1 MKKLLALLMALTMTV
16 QLVTPAWA
24 DAVEEEPEETTEAV
38 EVVEETTEATEET
51 EEVPEETEAEP
62 EETKAT
68 EEVTEPESEA
78 GETTEEPTEETAE
91 PTEIGEEAEDEQV
104 AAVAALIEALPSV
117 EELEG
122 MSEEEQLAAYEQI
135 QGAFEAYDA
144 LSEEQK
150 AQIPGA
156 ESLFESLFDY
166 LNTQIADFAYSDSY
180 QCGPSLFYNFSSSS
194 GTLSFSGSG
203 TMDNFIYDTI
213 PWRQNRNAIT
223 SIVIPEGVTSI
234 GDNAFYGCSK
244 LKSVSLPS
252 TLKSIGD
259 EAFDGCTWLENISI
273 PDGVTRIAKKAF
285 YQCRDLTNVELP
297 SSLKSIGEEAFTECK
312 KLYSISIPYGA
323 ETLENGAFARCDGL
337 TYVLIPDTVETIGN
351 WAFTDCIALK
361 VADIPKNVKIIGERA
376 FKSCRR
382 LETEVEL
389 KQITDLGEQAFYDC
403 EKITSLVISSS
414 SITEI
419 PNLAFNSCYALQSV
433 TLPDSVTRIGDL
445 AFCGGA
451 FSTFQ
456 NPKGLKSVGYSAFA
470 GCKNLTSYVIPD
482 GMTTIG
488 YNFLERC
495 SSLSQVVIP
504 GSVTLVE
511 AGAFDGCASL
521 TDIQFG
527 GSQEDWNNISF
538 GSSNTPVFSANI
550 HYSTQA
556 TTLGFGTHGSNISWK
571 ITLDGVLQ
579 LSGLGKMD
587 AGTGTELKEF
597 PWTEYSKKITAV
609 EIQPG
614 ITSIAA
620 YAFDGIQAEISIPL
634 SVTEIGR
641 NAVSASKLPNYSG
654 TTAQWLAVNFDLAAD
669 YTHGAGAICNDG
681 TVLDLG
687 VCGDFTQEGTARYAL
702 VGDGCLRI
710 YGAGQVTSAP
720 WILNKDKITTVTIE
734 EGITSVCEN
743 AFQNCTKLTTVAFPE
758 SVTNVEAGAF
768 GGCAGLKTVHYAGT
782 KEQWSQ
788 IQIGENNQS
797 LKNAALVCPQSHICI
812 LEKVEEVPATCR
824 KAGIIAHWRC
834 TVCGK
839 LFSDAEGSAEL
850 KVQDTVSA
858 PVDHTIDS
866 TTGKCTVCGL
876 IGGKCG
882 KTVSWALEASG
893 VLRIYGSG
901 EMSTDKGNIAWKKY
915 AKSITSIVIESGV
928 TRIDKSAFY
937 YTNCT
942 NGTIIYVPLSVTRI
956 DSPTKQSNLV
966 YHYAGTI
973 AQWRAISFYYADNYW
988 EAPGAE
994 CTDGTIVTMGYCGTI
1009 SKGPFYY
1016 LDGEGCLHIDGSGPI
1031 SFYEYYYYRSY
1042 WENYSNQIRTVVIG
1056 DGVTAIPSYAFNNL
1070 HKLEHISIPEGIK
1083 YISDSFKDTTA
1094 LKEIKLPSTL
1104 EAIERSAFENSGLE
1118 SIIIPEGVTSL
1129 SDKSFYGC
1137 KNLKSV
1143 QLPSTLRKLYEGYTF
1158 AYCINLTRINFPE
1171 NLDSISQYAF
1181 QGSGIRSAK
1190 LPEGLTWIGASAF
1203 SKCGNLTYVSVPASA
1218 TRIDGGAFADNPR
1231 LSKVDFQ
1238 AKVDSLPDSIFKN
1251 CPALT
1256 SFVIPD
1262 GVTTIGKAAFSE
1274 SGLKTV
1280 TIPITVTK
1288 IEDNAFASTS
1298 LTDVY
1303 FDGSQVEW
1311 EKITVGSGNDALRNA
1326 NVHFA
1331 RVHVCQPE
1339 KVADRVEPTCTTAGK
1354 LEYWRCDGCGKLYDD
1369 ANCTNELT
1377 QGQLIIPKLGHDM
1390 TKTEAV
1396 EPTYWAAGNNAY
1408 YTCSRCGKVYKDEAG
1423 QTETT
1428 VEAETLEKLPGVASG
1443 ECGEKLHWVLTENG
1457 TLVIS
1462 GSGEMLSYSE
1472 TEVAPWFR
1480 YRMKIN
1486 SLIVEKGIT
1495 RVGYYAFYGCIKL
1508 TSVSL
1513 PEGVTVIGDSAF
1525 RNCTG
1530 LTEVRIP
1537 DGVTY
1542 LDPGAFYGCSGL
1554 ISVDIPDSVKNFGS
1568 FIRPVYPAVYQGGV
1582 FENCTSL
1589 KSITIPAGAYVAR
1602 DTFINCSG
1610 LTDVIIK
1617 EGIKEIE
1624 ERTFSGCS
1632 SLTSINIPESVTSI
1646 GESAFSGCGSL
1657 TSVTIPENVTSIGNN
1672 AFSGCGTLK
1681 TVDIPDGVTSIQFST
1696 FSGCKSLTSV
1706 TIPDSIIRIGNSAFY
1721 GCSSLA
1727 SVTIPEGVI
1736 SIGQSAFSG
1745 CSSLTSIIIPDNVAR
1760 LESGTFRDCSSLTG
1774 VSIPENVTSIGESAF
1789 YGCSSLKNV
1798 DIPDGITSIEANTFY
1813 NCSGLENIVVP
1824 DSVKSLGDYAF
1835 YGCNGLTS
1843 FHIPTGVTSVGRQSF
1858 DRCTALASIGVPAS
1872 VTSVGYGAFEG
1883 CSNLKDV
1890 YYGGDEVAWKQ
1901 IEIGSWNEP
1910 LTHAYLH
1917 YGLTHICTTHLIP
1930 AVTPTC
1936 TTAGNNAY
1944 YLCDACGRVYKDEQN
1959 REQTTV
1965 EGENLPAL
1973 GHAMTLTEAKAATCT
1988 EDGNNAYY
1996 TCGNCHKVFLD
2007 EQGEKETTAQAEI
2020 LPALGHS
2027 ISIVNTVAP
2036 TCTEKGNRL
2045 YYTCATC
2052 GKAFKD
2058 KGGLEATTVAAETVP
2073 ALGHTMTK
2081 TEAVAPTCTEKG
2093 SNAYYTCGTCEKVFK
2108 DALGKQETTVEAE
2121 VLEALGHTM
2130 VLTEAKAP
2138 TCTEPGNN
2146 LYYTCK
2152 TCGKVYKDEAGQEE
2166 TTVAAETIPALGHAM
2181 TKTEAVAPTCTEA
2194 GNNAYYT
2201 CSTCHK
2207 VYKDEVGTQET
2218 TAQAEFLP
2226 ALGHDMDKT
2235 EAVAP
2240 THTSGGSNAYYTCK
2254 TCHKVF
2260 ADAQGTLE
2268 TTPEQERLPRLP
2280 GMADGKS
2287 GSLTW
2292 FISDEGKLT
2301 ISGKGRMPDYSGSA
2315 LAPWYDYREKILALE
2330 VEEGVL
2336 SMGDYAFFDCEN
2348 LRSIQLPKS
2357 LTKLGKSCFVGCDSL
2372 ALLDL
2377 TQLPKELTQK
2387 VTDLTGLAV
2396 LPETLSKLA
2405 GSKASYQWRLETIE
2419 GQPAAKNLA
2428 KLDGSQLTVLQSGA
2442 FRLVCLEEYTGLE
2455 ASAQAAAQTTT
2466 VIRPEEREQLT
2477 SGEKLELSAWAM
2489 PFETELT
2496 VDWTVT
2502 EESQAYATV
2511 TKDGILTAKS
2521 ITKPVQVTVQAVPK
2535 NGEDPA
2541 EKTIW
2546 LLPKTIGMGILV
2558 NGHLVGDSLTAEL
2571 TEAELNLIAQIQ
2583 PQGAKTEVTWT
2594 SSREDVA
2601 EISAAGTV
2609 KLLKPGITLIR
2620 AQSTDGSGV
2629 SAELTLKI
2637 QYLDG
2642 AEKLTL
2648 TADADAA
2655 GLELGRTAQ
2664 LTLSGEDTIDP
2675 EHVEF
2680 QITQGSAATVDAQGL
2695 LTAGNVPGKVTIVAA
2710 LKDDPLQRRAQ
2721 LTVEIVPVLIR
2732 ALTLEPRVSQEWG
2745 YAEETSGESWVYG
2758 EVEAVAGKNR
2768 TFQINAQGKDYR
2780 EAWNQV
2786 TNLTYESSDPAVAQ
2800 VDARGLVTLTAK
2812 EAGEC
2817 VITVRCTDSLG
2828 TETRLHIVLRDS
2840 APRLEST
2847 KLTLNSNLTA
2857 GTTTALVESYNN
2869 TIQSVTLY
2877 DYNKTTKSYESDPSE
2892 TFTAEAEDGTLTVR
2906 ALGAQS
2912 SGTYQLKLVVT
2923 CLGSSYD
2930 FTLQVKVANS
2940 LPKVTVKQIGK
2951 FDTFY
2956 LDSTAQLTA
2965 TASGYEVERLKLIGA
2980 DTFRMDEDGNLF
2992 YAESYNP
2999 GDKIVTK
3006 GTLLVYVEGYQV
3018 PVEKAVTIAT
3028 TKTAPKLTLN
3038 PSASAV
3044 NRALE
3049 DPKFRVKVLWKGNNL
3064 NLTDAEVKADVGFAT
3079 VEAQGQYLVFRLT
3092 GATGG
3097 TAKLSL
3103 RLPGWAQAVS
3113 LTHKVTV
3120 ETVENKLPSVKL
3132 GTPTLKLNSLFS
3144 AQIARTSVWLTQGNL
3159 DISTMDFVPAAKEGT
3174 TTRKEGEKI
3183 ALTYDPETEN
3193 IEAKFKDIPKAG
3205 TYSYTYTA
3213 YLENG
3218 TALPSGTIKVTVA
3231 ATAPKVKLSAAS
3243 VKLNRY
3249 LAGQEKAT
3257 VKVTLTGGTGYQV
3270 TDFEDLPDYMRY
3282 DAETSELTVVLPD
3295 ETFTGETC
3303 YLSPIVRDEESGQ
3316 EVPLSTKLTLKV
3328 QILNTNKLTVSLS
3341 AKGKLNTVDPDSAIA
3356 YTVTKVN
3363 NCLGTV
3369 ESVDLIGVGAD
3380 TERFQADLDTSGA
3393 KPIVLL
3399 RLLPGESYATNKTY
3413 KVRFRFTVCGK
3424 EVLSSVLSVKVTQT
3438 ALKVTAPKSAV
3449 YYLSQS
3455 GPLRCSLKA
3464 NLPLESVSLSARTA
3478 KEFQQALGGQENLR
3492 LTGSRVEF
3500 KLTNPGALT
3509 AGKSYSV
3516 QLELLPENAAE
3527 NTKPTTIKLTVK
3539 VMK

>member
-3018 PVEKAVTIAT
+3018 PVEKTVTVAT

-3270 TDFEDLPDYMRY
+3270 KDFEDLPDYMRY

>member
-1 MKKLLALLMALTMTV
+1 MKKLFALLMALTMTV

-24 DAVEEEPEETTEAV
+24 DAVEEGPEKSTEAV
-38 EVVEETTEATEET
+38 EVVQETTEPTEET
-51 EEVPEETEAEP
+51 EEVPEETEAETK
-62 EETKAT
+62 ETEAAG
-68 EEVTEPESEA
+68 EVTEPESEA
-78 GETTEEPTEETAE
+78 GKTTEEPTEETAE
-91 PTEIGEEAEDEQV
+91 PTETGEEAEDEQV

-122 MSEEEQLAAYEQI
+122 MTEEEQLAAYEQI
-135 QGAFEAYDA
+135 QGAFDAYDA
-144 LSEEQK
+144 LSEEQRV
-150 AQIPGA
+150 QIPGA
-156 ESLFESLFDY
+156 ESLFEALFAY
-166 LNTQIADFAYSDSY
+166 VNTQITDLAYSDSY
-180 QCGPSLFYNFSSSS
+180 QCGPNLFYYFNSSS
-194 GTLSFSGSG
+194 GTLRFTGSG
-203 TMDNFIYDTI
+203 TMDNFIYETI
-213 PWRQNRNAIT
+213 PWGQNSNAIT

-252 TLKSIGD
+252 TLKSIGE
-259 EAFDGCTWLENISI
+259 EAFGECTLLENISI
-273 PDGVTRIAKKAF
+273 PDDVTRIAKKAF
-285 YQCRDLTNVELP
+285 CRCRNLTNVKLP

-312 KLYSISIPYGA
+312 NLYSISIPYGT
-323 ETLENGAFARCDGL
+323 ETLENGAFARCEGL

-351 WAFTDCIALK
+351 WVFTDCIALK
-361 VADIPKNVKIIGERA
+361 VADIPQNVKIIGERA

-445 AFCGGA
+445 AFCGGV

-456 NPKGLKSVGYSAFA
+456 NPKGLKSVGHSAFA
-470 GCKNLTSYVIPD
+470 VCKNLTSYVIPD

-488 YNFLERC
+488 RTLFQEC

-511 AGAFDGCASL
+511 ASAFDGCTSL

-556 TTLGFGTHGSNISWK
+556 TALGFGTHGSNISWK

-597 PWTEYSKKITAV
+597 PWTEYSKKITAI

-620 YAFDGIQAEISIPL
+620 YAFDGIQSEISIPL

-654 TTAQWLAVNFDLAAD
+654 TTAQWLTVNFDLAAD
-669 YTHGAGAICNDG
+669 NTHGAGAICNDG

-687 VCGDFTQEGTARYAL
+687 ACGDFDLEGNARYAL
-702 VGDGCLRI
+702 TGDGCLRI
-710 YGAGQVTSAP
+710 YGTGQVTSAP
-720 WILNKDKITTVTIE
+720 WILNKDKITTITIE
-734 EGITSVCEN
+734 EGITTVCEN

-788 IQIGENNQS
+788 VQIGENNQS
-797 LKNAALVCPQSHICI
+797 LKNAALVYPQSHVCT

-901 EMSTDKGNIAWKKY
+901 EMSTDKGHVAWTKY
-915 AKSITSIVIESGV
+915 AESITSIVIESGV

-994 CTDGTIVTMGYCGTI
+994 CTDGTIITMGYCGTI

-1042 WENYSNQIRTVVIG
+1042 WENYSDQIRTVVIG

-1083 YISDSFKDTTA
+1083 YIPDSFKNTDA

-1104 EAIERSAFENSGLE
+1104 ERIGSSAFENSGLE

-1129 SDKSFYGC
+1129 SSKSFYGC

-1143 QLPSTLRKLYEGYTF
+1143 QLPSTLRDLYYDGYTF

-1238 AKVDSLPDSIFKN
+1238 AKVDSLPGGIFEN

-1262 GVTTIGKAAFSE
+1262 GVTTIGNAAFSE

-1280 TIPITVTK
+1280 TVPITVTK

-1311 EKITVGSGNDALRNA
+1311 KKITIGSGNDALKKA

-1339 KVADRVEPTCTTAGK
+1339 KVADRVEPTCVTAGK
-1354 LEYWRCDGCGKLYDD
+1354 VEYWRCDGCGKLYDD

-1377 QGQLIIPKLGHDM
+1377 QGQLTIPKLGHNM

-1428 VEAETLEKLPGVASG
+1428 VEAEMLEKLASVASG
-1443 ECGEKLHWVLTENG
+1443 KSGNLNWVLTEDG

-1462 GSGEMLSYSE
+1462 GSGEMSSYSE

-1554 ISVDIPDSVKNFGS
+1554 IRVDIPDSVKNFGS
-1568 FIRPVYPAVYQGGV
+1568 PLTPVYPAVYQGGV

-1646 GESAFSGCGSL
+1646 GESAFSGC
-1657 TSVTIPENVTSIGNN
+1657 V
-1672 AFSGCGTLK
+1672 TLK

-1745 CSSLTSIIIPDNVAR
+1745 CSSLTSIIIPDSVAK
-1760 LESGTFRDCSSLTG
+1760 LESGTFRDCSSLMG

-1789 YGCSSLKNV
+1789 YGCSSLKNF

-1858 DRCTALASIGVPAS
+1858 DRCTALASIGIPAS
-1872 VTSVGYGAFEG
+1872 VTSVGYGAFDG

-1890 YYGGDEVAWKQ
+1890 YYSGDEVAWKQ
-1901 IEIGSWNEP
+1901 IEIGSRNEP
-1910 LTHAYLH
+1910 LTSAYLH

-1936 TTAGNNAY
+1936 TTVGNNAY

-1959 REQTTV
+1959 RDQTTV
-1965 EGENLPAL
+1965 EAETLSAL

-1988 EDGNNAYY
+1988 EDGNNTYY
-1996 TCGNCHKVFLD
+1996 TCGNCRKVFLD
-2007 EQGEKETTAQAEI
+2007 EQGEKETTAKAEI

-2058 KGGLEATTVAAETVP
+2058 KAGLEATTPE
-2073 ALGHTMTK
+2073 
-2081 TEAVAPTCTEKG
+2081 
-2093 SNAYYTCGTCEKVFK
+2093 
-2108 DALGKQETTVEAE
+2108 
-2121 VLEALGHTM
+2121 
-2130 VLTEAKAP
+2130 
-2138 TCTEPGNN
+2138 
-2146 LYYTCK
+2146 
-2152 TCGKVYKDEAGQEE
+2152 
-2166 TTVAAETIPALGHAM
+2166 AETIPALGHLM
-2181 TKTEAVAPTCTEA
+2181 V
-2194 GNNAYYT
+2194 
-2201 CSTCHK
+2201 
-2207 VYKDEVGTQET
+2207 
-2218 TAQAEFLP
+2218 
-2226 ALGHDMDKT
+2226 KT

-2240 THTSGGSNAYYTCK
+2240 THTSGGNRAYYTCTRCGK
-2254 TCHKVF
+2254 LYQDPNGTR
-2260 ADAQGTLE
+2260 QTTLE
-2268 TTPEQERLPRLP
+2268 AETLPRIP
-2280 GMADGKS
+2280 GIDS
-2287 GSLTW
+2287 GTCGDLQW
-2292 FISDEGKLT
+2292 LLSDDNILT
-2301 ISGKGRMPDYSGSA
+2301 ISGEGRIPDYSGTN
-2315 LAPWYDYREKILALE
+2315 LAPWYAYHKQIKGLVL
-2330 VEEGVL
+2330 EEGVTAVG
-2336 SMGDYAFFDCEN
+2336 SFAFYDCGALTEVQFPKT
-2348 LRSIQLPKS
+2348 LRM
-2357 LTKLGKSCFVGCDSL
+2357 VGSSSFAYCDSL
-2372 ALLDL
+2372 RLLDL
-2377 TQLPKELTQK
+2377 SK
-2387 VTDLTGLAV
+2387 V
-2396 LPETLSKLA
+2396 PETVTEKTLDLS
-2405 GSKASYQWRLETIE
+2405 G
-2419 GQPAAKNLA
+2419 LA
-2428 KLDGSQLTVLQSGA
+2428 KLAATLDGLVKPSFVWKLETVPGQESAGTLAKLEGTKLEA
-2442 FRLVCLEEYTGLE
+2442 LRTGTFRLVCREENTGLTGYADLGAE
-2455 ASAQAAAQTTT
+2455 TTT
-2466 VIRPEEREQLT
+2466 VITPETEQLT
-2477 SGEKLELSAWAM
+2477 SGQSLELKAVAM
-2489 PFETELT
+2489 PFGTELT
-2496 VDWTVT
+2496 AKWTLA
-2502 EESQAYATV
+2502 EEYKAYAEV
-2511 TKDGILTAKS
+2511 SDSGLLTAKAV
-2521 ITKPVQVTVQAVPK
+2521 TAPVQVTVKAEPAS
-2535 NGEDPA
+2535 GEVPA

-2546 LLPKTIGMGILV
+2546 ILPRTTAVGILAD
-2558 NGHLVGDSLTAEL
+2558 GSLVGETLIAEL
-2571 TEAELNLIAQIQ
+2571 TEKTELQLSARIQ
-2583 PQGAKTEVTWT
+2583 PEGAKAEVTW
-2594 SSREDVA
+2594 SSSEESVA
-2601 EISAAGTV
+2601 AVDKTGKV
-2609 KLLKPGITLIR
+2609 LLLKPGTTEITAKSL
-2620 AQSTDGSGV
+2620 DGSGL
-2629 SAELTLKI
+2629 ETTLTLKV

-2642 AEKLTL
+2642 AQTL
-2648 TADADAA
+2648 ALSADVPET
-2655 GLELGRTAQ
+2655 GLEPGMEAQ
-2664 LTLSGEDTIDP
+2664 LTLSGEGTFDADK
-2675 EHVEF
+2675 VEF
-2680 QITQGSAATVDAQGL
+2680 AIVQGSSRTATVDEKGL
-2695 LTAGNVPGKVTIVAA
+2695 LTAGEVPGTVKVMA
-2710 LKDDPLQRRAQ
+2710 LLKGDPLQRSAEV
-2721 LTVEIVPVLIR
+2721 TVQVIPILVRDLK
-2732 ALTLEPRVSQEWG
+2732 LEPQVSQSWG
-2745 YAEETSGESWVYG
+2745 YAKTEAGGAGVYG
-2758 EVEAVAGKNR
+2758 EITKVVDQNR
-2768 TFQINAQGKDYR
+2768 TFQITAQGMDYR
-2780 EAWNQV
+2780 GRWTQV
-2786 TNLTYESSDPAVAQ
+2786 SSLTYESSDPAIAR
-2800 VDARGLVTLTAK
+2800 VDAKGLVTLTAK
-2812 EAGEC
+2812 AAGEC
-2817 VITVRCTDSLG
+2817 VITVRSTDVLG
-2828 TETRLHIVLRDS
+2828 TESKLHIVLGDS
-2840 APRLEST
+2840 TPRLEST
-2847 KLTLNSNLTA
+2847 TLTLNSNLTA

-2869 TIQSVTLY
+2869 TIQSVTIY
-2877 DYNKTTKSYESDPSE
+2877 DYNKTTKRYEEGPSDS
-2892 TFTAEAEDGTLTVR
+2892 FAAEAEDGTLTVR
-2906 ALGAQS
+2906 ALSAQS

-2923 CLGSSYD
+2923 CLGGSYD
-2930 FTLQVKVANS
+2930 YTLQVKVANS

-2965 TASGYEVERLKLIGA
+2965 TASGYEVERMELIGA

-2999 GDKIVTK
+2999 GDKVVTK

-3018 PVEKAVTIAT
+3018 PVEKNVTVAT
-3028 TKTAPKLTLN
+3028 TRTAPKLTLN

-3049 DPKFRVKVLWKGNNL
+3049 DPEFRVKVLWKGNAL
-3064 NLTDAEVKADVGFAT
+3064 DLTDAEVTPDVGFAT

-3103 RLPGWAQAVS
+3103 RLPNWAQAVS
-3113 LTHKVTV
+3113 LTHKITV
-3120 ETVENKLPSVKL
+3120 DTKLPSVKL

-3144 AQIARTSVWLTQGNL
+3144 AQTARTSVWLTQGNL
-3159 DISTMDFVPAAKEGT
+3159 DISTMDFKAAREEG
-3174 TTRKEGEKI
+3174 KSI
-3183 ALTYDPETEN
+3183 DLSFDPETDS
-3193 IEAKFKDIPKAG
+3193 IEAKFKEMPKAG

-3218 TALPSGTIKVTVA
+3218 TALPNGTIKVTVA

-3257 VKVTLTGGTGYQV
+3257 VKVTPTGGTGYQV
-3270 TDFEDLPDYMRY
+3270 TDFEGLPEYMNY
-3282 DAETSELTVVLPD
+3282 DADTGNLTIVLPG

-3303 YLSPIVRDEESGQ
+3303 TLYPVVRDEESGQ

-3328 QILNTNKLTVSLS
+3328 QTFNTTKLTVSLS

-3356 YTVTKVN
+3356 YTVTKVS

-3369 ESVDLIGVGAD
+3369 DGVDLIGVGEDA
-3380 TERFQADLDTSGA
+3380 ERFQVDLDTSGA

-3413 KVRFRFTVCGK
+3413 KVQFRFTVCGK
-3424 EVLSSVLSVKVTQT
+3424 EVLSSILSVKVTQT
-3438 ALKVTAPKSAV
+3438 ALKVTAPKTAV

-3464 NLPLESVSLSARTA
+3464 NLPLESVALSARTA

-3492 LTGSRVEF
+3492 LTGNRVEF
-3500 KLTNPGALT
+3500 KFTNPGALT

-3516 QLELLPENAAE
+3516 QLELTPENAAE